1 MANYTPSQVYDKY
14 VALQKQLATNI
25 NNKGVTAS
33 QTELYDNLIDKVA
46 QIENLKGEERTLEN
60 FTNVLD
66 EPKSIVQL
74 EYPEPKNL
82 FDKSTLS
89 GGLGVSEFT
98 QTTNGFTFKTA
109 ATSTTMFV
117 SSNIYLPAGT
127 YYCSGTV
134 TCSDTSYK
142 GGWAVYDKANQ
153 TFIINAAA
161 RGTINSS
168 FIITESKT
176 YSLIFYAPY
185 SAPVGVTMTFENVQ
199 LEKGS
204 TATTYE
210 PYPAPKTLNA
220 KLGSKNLLTYPYTYT
235 TREIKGVQWTV
246 NADGT
251 ITATGTA
258 AANSVFHVNDI
269 SKEANL
275 KLTPG
280 TTYTISSGLS
290 TAISGVSIV
299 CNYYPKDATAYA
311 AWLNAATSR
320 TGTFPN
326 DGYSI
331 VCYLLVLKDTTVEN
345 LVFKPQL
352 ELGSTATTYTPYI
365 SDFSTVNVIRCGK
378 NLSHNLA
385 DRTDIFLTGTPT
397 TVYSFSDNDIIKSFA
412 VNGYATD
419 YHITEFANN
428 NGVITF
434 KTSNVSYTAG
444 VPVNVE
450 SGKTYTVSANII
462 GGVGGTAPIWIS
474 FMNNGL
480 FVSYETK
487 LTFTVPEGV
496 NQGIFLIR
504 PAAANSTCTF
514 SNFQLELGST
524 ATEYEPYS
532 GQTYTPTSSG
542 EVTGITN
549 LYPLTTLVTNNAGV
563 VFTEVTGGIY
573 KEILPSTDKNGM
585 TKVLQPAVDST
596 IDSNITS
603 DNIKQGVNI
612 LGVTGDYIC
621 NYTYDETSKELV
633 LLI

>member
-82 FDKSTLS
+82 FDINKAELTNAEIDGNGIKYTGSAGGDIDVKIPAGSYTLSFKRSVDSLIFLRNGKVTSGIITQISNTATSVTFNFTGTTDGYLRISCSTQDLVLSDIQIEKGSTATTYEPYPAPKTLNAKLGSKNLFDKSTLS
-89 GGLGVSEFT
+89 ANTGVSELT
-98 QTTNGFTFKTA
+98 QTANGFTFKTT
-109 ATSTTMFV
+109 ATSKTMSV

-142 GGWAVYDKANQ
+142 GGWGIYDKDNKI
-153 TFIINAAA
+153 FIINSSDK
-161 RGTINSS
+161 GTINGA
-168 FIITESKT
+168 FTITESKT
-176 YSLIFYAPY
+176 YSLNFYAPY
-185 SAPVGVTMTFENVQ
+185 KAPVGVVMTFENVQ
-199 LEKGS
+199 LEIGT
-204 TATTYE
+204 TAT
-210 PYPAPKTLNA
+210 
-220 KLGSKNLLTYPYTYT
+220 S
-235 TREIKGVQWTV
+235 
-246 NADGT
+246 
-251 ITATGTA
+251 
-258 AANSVFHVNDI
+258 
-269 SKEANL
+269 
-275 KLTPG
+275 
-280 TTYTISSGLS
+280 
-290 TAISGVSIV
+290 
-299 CNYYPKDATAYA
+299 
-311 AWLNAATSR
+311 
-320 TGTFPN
+320 
-326 DGYSI
+326 
-331 VCYLLVLKDTTVEN
+331 
-345 LVFKPQL
+345 
-352 ELGSTATTYTPYI
+352 YTPYI

>member
-1 MANYTPSQVYDKY
+1 MEYNSKLGYAGNEQDY
-14 VALQKQLATNI
+14 QLAKNSI
-25 NNKGVTAS
+25 KKNHNN
-33 QTELYDNLIDKVA
+33 
-46 QIENLKGEERTLEN
+46 IENLKKKLNEAFGYVGNAISTPTSTVRLI
-60 FTNVLD
+60 
-66 EPKSIVQL
+66 EPTSVVKSVNVQL
-74 EYPEPKNL
+74 SNKNL
-82 FDKSTLS
+82 FDKSTLRADAGIS
-89 GGLGVSEFT
+89 DLT
-98 QTTNGFTFKTA
+98 QTANGFTFKTA
-109 ATSTTMFV
+109 ATSVTMSV

-204 TATTYE
+204 TAT
-210 PYPAPKTLNA
+210 A
-220 KLGSKNLLTYPYTYT
+220 
-235 TREIKGVQWTV
+235 
-246 NADGT
+246 
-251 ITATGTA
+251 
-258 AANSVFHVNDI
+258 
-269 SKEANL
+269 
-275 KLTPG
+275 
-280 TTYTISSGLS
+280 
-290 TAISGVSIV
+290 
-299 CNYYPKDATAYA
+299 
-311 AWLNAATSR
+311 
-320 TGTFPN
+320 
-326 DGYSI
+326 
-331 VCYLLVLKDTTVEN
+331 
-345 LVFKPQL
+345 
-352 ELGSTATTYTPYI
+352 YTPYI
-365 SDFSTVNVIRCGK
+365 SDFSTVTVTRCGK

-412 VNGYATD
+412 VNGNATN

-444 VPVNVE
+444 VLVNVE

-514 SNFQLELGST
+514 SDFQLELGST
-524 ATEYEPYS
+524 ATEYELYQ
-532 GQTYTPTSSG
+532 GQTYTPSATG
-542 EVTGITN
+542 EVIGIDV
-549 LYPLTTLVTNNAGV
+549 LSPITTLVN
-563 VFTEVTGGIY
+563 
-573 KEILPSTDKNGM
+573 DKNLPFIRVFG
-585 TKVLQPAVDST
+585 
-596 IDSNITS
+596 NE
-603 DNIKQGVNI
+603 
-612 LGVTGDYIC
+612 
-621 NYTYDETSKELV
+621 YTTF
-633 LLI
+633 